1 MVGRHNLDCF
11 SAKIITKWRLQ
22 ECLLTKLPV
31 IIILLCVSLNKEKA
45 FVGPLTGHCEISI
58 RVHHPDHG
66 GHNNGP
72 QVIRLMVT
80 LRGDI
85 AAM

>member
-1 MVGRHNLDCF
+1 MFTNQTACYNHFALR
-11 SAKIITKWRLQ
+11 
-22 ECLLTKLPV
+22 
-31 IIILLCVSLNKEKA
+31 SLNKEKA